1 MLTFARKGAIIYKV
15 YRERRWAEL
24 ADTKEIISKIME
36 DLRQKNSR
44 NFSEKVYTD
53 QPILIPASKMKNF
66 TPPKYREMKAIARSY
81 HSLDM
86 STAEI
91 FYKQARFMEAFED
104 NYEYYGDFVR
114 YYPTYRDMNDEQLR
128 GYFSW
133 RTKIR
138 HGQYDP
144 APLAFAFVYIYELLN
159 GIGSTDP
166 KDGFVKLQD
175 FRENFGKIDNR
186 IENYMKLW
194 LNDFAV
200 YYDLDPQLIT
210 DLARTDFDKNV
221 LALENCADMDD
232 DTLFSAI
239 TELSSYRID
248 RSKLYKNYSDITEKT
263 ICEVFRKVCEYYA
276 KNRKRGY
283 CEKLFGKRASISYY
297 MFSSAVFFDR
307 IKRKNYEYSVSGL
320 QKYRCENGF
329 WTCEKYYGSRK
340 KSTELGTLVKAVDRA
355 LRVKLSVEPY
365 LKPDKITKTFE
376 QIIEKTIGE
385 RSSFSVKKTIEKE
398 LAPPREITID
408 VSKLGQIRAAAD
420 VTCEKLITEEEAFDK
435 TELEDI
441 NIDDISA
448 EQMND
453 DKSASDELPLDDNE
467 YEFLKLIIYKDAKSV
482 RDFAKSKMLMISV
495 IADSINDK
503 LFDMFDD
510 TVLEFESD
518 VPNVIEDYLEELKGL
533 IKP

>member
-1 MLTFARKGAIIYKV
+1 
-15 YRERRWAEL
+15 
-24 ADTKEIISKIME
+24 
-36 DLRQKNSR
+36 
-44 NFSEKVYTD
+44 
-53 QPILIPASKMKNF
+53 
-66 TPPKYREMKAIARSY
+66 
-81 HSLDM
+81 
-86 STAEI
+86 
-91 FYKQARFMEAFED
+91 
-104 NYEYYGDFVR
+104 
-114 YYPTYRDMNDEQLR
+114 
-128 GYFSW
+128 
-133 RTKIR
+133 
-138 HGQYDP
+138 
-144 APLAFAFVYIYELLN
+144 
-159 GIGSTDP
+159 
-166 KDGFVKLQD
+166 
-175 FRENFGKIDNR
+175 
-186 IENYMKLW
+186 MKLG
-194 LNDFAV
+194 
-200 YYDLDPQLIT
+200 I
-210 DLARTDFDKNV
+210 
-221 LALENCADMDD
+221 
-232 DTLFSAI
+232 
-239 TELSSYRID
+239 
-248 RSKLYKNYSDITEKT
+248 
-263 ICEVFRKVCEYYA
+263 
-276 KNRKRGY
+276 
-283 CEKLFGKRASISYY
+283 
-297 MFSSAVFFDR
+297 
-307 IKRKNYEYSVSGL
+307 
-320 QKYRCENGF
+320 
-329 WTCEKYYGSRK
+329 
-340 KSTELGTLVKAVDRA
+340 
-355 LRVKLSVEPY
+355 EPY

-408 VSKLGQIRAAAD
+408 ISKLGQIRAAAD